1 VFVLFV
7 NLAFTTVF
15 DIFLDG
21 IAHTSPVHCSTE
33 RFLESGC
40 ARVLEAV
47 VVPTYCSVLESSG
60 QNHGH
65 AFAQDLSI
73 FNQLGGEAFIT

>member
-1 VFVLFV
+1 MFVSFV

-15 DIFLDG
+15 DIFFDG
-21 IAHTSPVHCSTE
+21 IAHTFRGHCSTE
-33 RFLESGC
+33 HFLESGC
-40 ARVLEAV
+40 AGVLEVV
-47 VVPTYCSVLESSG
+47 VVPTYCSELESSG